1 MKDDEMEEITI
12 TLNTAEYNWLL
23 EKAKAANMSF
33 ECYCQR
39 LLSEWLKNNDNET
52 C

>member
-1 MKDDEMEEITI
+1 MKEDEMEEITV
-12 TLNTAEYNWLL
+12 TLTVDDYNRLL
-23 EKAKAANMSF
+23 EKANAANMSF

-39 LLSEWLKNNDNET
+39 VLSDWLENDENET